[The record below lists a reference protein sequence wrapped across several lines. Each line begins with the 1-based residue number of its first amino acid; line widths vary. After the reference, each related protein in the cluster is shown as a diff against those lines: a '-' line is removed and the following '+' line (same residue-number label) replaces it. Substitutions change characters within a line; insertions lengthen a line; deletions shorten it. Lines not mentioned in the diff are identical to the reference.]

1 MKFLIPFALLPTIIC
16 AQITLE
22 VSDFAD
28 GGDTVRVSN
37 TDDFSLD
44 YASTGDNYTWDFS
57 SLVAESQ
64 TLKDYQSMDNASAI
78 PSFTFGA
85 FADEAYQA
93 TNFAETVDIPL
104 DAAGEFLPI
113 SIDVINQF
121 SRNTANGITSVGLSI
136 GISGTEI
143 PVTSDTIE
151 TRYAFPMNYDD
162 SFTSNGYSYL
172 DLNPIYNA
180 IWIQYRTRNTEVDGY
195 GSITTPYGTF
205 DVLRIRHEI
214 IESDSVFIDLFEGA
228 EWYELP
234 VPVRYEYEWITKNEK
249 EPILKVVTRLEA
261 SGEEAVISV
270 NYKDNFLDLNAG
282 IEETQNSIQIGPNP
296 VINSLVVQG
305 ISGSFDYQVIGM
317 YGEVLQKGTQHN
329 DNAIDLN
336 KINPGTYLIVIDTIY
351 GPRYKISSSNN
362 TARSQGKIKIISF
375 LRFG

>member
-1 MKFLIPFALLPTIIC
+1 MKFLIPFALLPSILC

-37 TDDFSLD
+37 TNDFSLD
-44 YASTGDNYTWDFS
+44 YASTGANYTWDFS
-57 SLVAESQ
+57 GLIAESQ
-64 TLKDYQSMDNASAI
+64 TVKDYQNMDNASAI

-93 TNFAETVDIPL
+93 TNFAETADIPL
-104 DAAGEFLPI
+104 DQAGEFLPI
-113 SIDVINQF
+113 SIDAINQF
-121 SRNTANGITSVGLSI
+121 SRNTSNGITSVGLSI

-151 TRYAFPMNYDD
+151 TRYAFPMNYED
-162 SFTSNGYSYL
+162 SYSSNGYSYL

-195 GSITTPYGTF
+195 GSISTPYGTF

-234 VPVRYEYEWITKNEK
+234 VPVRYEYEWITKSEK
-249 EPILKVVTRLEA
+249 EPILKVLTRIDA
-261 SGEEAVISV
+261 SGEETVTGV
-270 NYKDNFLDLNAG
+270 LYKDNFLDLNAG
-282 IEETQNSIQIGPNP
+282 IEEAQNSLQMGPNP

-305 ISGSFDYQVIGM
+305 ISGSFDYQVIDMSGQ
-317 YGEVLQKGTQHN
+317 VIQKGTQQN
-329 DNAIDLN
+329 DNVIDFN
-336 KINPGTYLIVIDTIY
+336 KINPGTYLMLVDTIF
-351 GPRYKISSSNN
+351 GH
-362 TARSQGKIKIISF
+362 TVQKIIKQ
-375 LRFG
+375 

>member
-1 MKFLIPFALLPTIIC
+1 M
-16 AQITLE
+16 
-22 VSDFAD
+22 V
-28 GGDTVRVSN
+28 
-37 TDDFSLD
+37 SLD
-44 YASTGDNYTWDFS
+44 
-57 SLVAESQ
+57 Q
-64 TLKDYQSMDNASAI
+64 
-78 PSFTFGA
+78 
-85 FADEAYQA
+85 
-93 TNFAETVDIPL
+93 
-104 DAAGEFLPI
+104 AGEFLPI
-113 SIDVINQF
+113 SIDAINQF
-121 SRNTANGITSVGLSI
+121 SRNTTNGITSVGLSI

-151 TRYAFPMNYDD
+151 TRYAFPMNYED
-162 SFTSNGYSYL
+162 SYTSNGYSYL

-180 IWIQYRTRNTEVDGY
+180 IWIQYRTRITEVDGY

-234 VPVRYEYEWITKNEK
+234 VPVRYEYVWITKNEK

-317 YGEVLQKGTQHN
+317 YGEVLQKGTKHN
-329 DNAIDLN
+329 HNAIDLN
-336 KINPGTYLIVIDTIY
+336 NINPGTHLIVIDTIF
-351 GPRYKISSSNN
+351 GR
-362 TARSQGKIKIISF
+362 TVQKIIKQ
-375 LRFG
+375 

>member
-1 MKFLIPFALLPTIIC
+1 M
-16 AQITLE
+16 
-22 VSDFAD
+22 
-28 GGDTVRVSN
+28 
-37 TDDFSLD
+37 FSIKK
-44 YASTGDNYTWDFS
+44 STK
-57 SLVAESQ
+57 Q
-64 TLKDYQSMDNASAI
+64 C
-78 PSFTFGA
+78 
-85 FADEAYQA
+85 
-93 TNFAETVDIPL
+93 
-104 DAAGEFLPI
+104 
-113 SIDVINQF
+113 NQF
-121 SRNTANGITSVGLSI
+121 SRNTTNGITSVGLSI

-151 TRYAFPMNYDD
+151 TRYAFPMNYED
-162 SFTSNGYSYL
+162 SYTSNGYSYL

-180 IWIQYRTRNTEVDGY
+180 IWIQYRTRNTEVDGF

-296 VINSLVVQG
+296 VINSLVVKG

-317 YGEVLQKGTQHN
+317 YGEVLQKGTKHN
-329 DNAIDLN
+329 HNAIDLN
-336 KINPGTYLIVIDTIY
+336 NINPGTYLIVIDTIY
-351 GPRYKISSSNN
+351 GR
-362 TARSQGKIKIISF
+362 TVQKIIKQ
-375 LRFG
+375 

>member
-1 MKFLIPFALLPTIIC
+1 MKFLIPFALLPTMLC

-37 TDDFSLD
+37 TNDFSID
-44 YASTGDNYTWDFS
+44 YVSTGDNYTWDFS
-57 SLVAESQ
+57 GLIAESQ

-78 PSFTFGA
+78 PAFTFGA

-151 TRYAFPMNYDD
+151 TRYALPLDYED
-162 SFTSNGYSYL
+162 SYTSNGYSYL

-205 DVLRIRHEI
+205 DVLRVRHEI
-214 IESDSVFIDLFEGA
+214 IERDSVYIDLFEGA

-249 EPILKVVTRLEA
+249 EPILKVVTRQEA
-261 SGEEAVISV
+261 SGEEALISV
-270 NYKDNFLDLNAG
+270 SYKDNFLDLNAG
-282 IEETQNSIQIGPNP
+282 IEEAQNGIRFGPNP
-296 VINSLVVQG
+296 VINKLHIYGV
-305 ISGSFDYQVIGM
+305 SGSFDYQLEGM
-317 YGEVLQKGTQHN
+317 NGKIIEKGTKHN
-329 DNAIDLN
+329 EYAIDLN
-336 KINPGTYLIVIDTIY
+336 DLNPGSYLIVIDTKD
-351 GPRYKISSSNN
+351 GR
-362 TARSQGKIKIISF
+362 TLQKIIKQ
-375 LRFG
+375 

>member
-1 MKFLIPFALLPTIIC
+1 MKFLIPFALLPTMLC

-37 TDDFSLD
+37 TNDFSID

-57 SLVAESQ
+57 GLMAESQ

-78 PSFTFGA
+78 PAFTFGA

-151 TRYAFPMNYDD
+151 TRYAFPMNYED
-162 SFTSNGYSYL
+162 SYTSNGYSYL

-205 DVLRIRHEI
+205 DVLRVKHEI
-214 IESDSVFIDLFEGA
+214 IERDSVYIDLFEGA

-249 EPILKVVTRLEA
+249 EPILKVVTRQEA
-261 SGEEAVISV
+261 SGEEVVISV
-270 NYKDNFLDLNAG
+270 SYKDNFLDLNAG
-282 IEETQNSIQIGPNP
+282 IEEAQNGIRIGPNP
-296 VINSLVVQG
+296 VINKLLIHGV
-305 ISGSFDYQVIGM
+305 SGSFNYQLVGM
-317 YGEVLQKGTQHN
+317 NGKIIEKGTKHN
-329 DNAIDLN
+329 EYAIDLN
-336 KINPGTYLIVIDTIY
+336 DLNPGSYLVLIDTKD
-351 GPRYKISSSNN
+351 GR
-362 TARSQGKIKIISF
+362 TLQKIIKQ
-375 LRFG
+375 

>member
-1 MKFLIPFALLPTIIC
+1 MKFLIPFTLLPTILC

-37 TDDFSLD
+37 TNDFSLD

-57 SLVAESQ
+57 GLVAESQ

-104 DAAGEFLPI
+104 DQAGEFLPI
-113 SIDVINQF
+113 TIDAINQF
-121 SRNTANGITSVGLSI
+121 SRNTTNGITSVGLSI

-151 TRYAFPMNYDD
+151 TRYAFPMNYGD
-162 SFTSNGYSYL
+162 SYTSNGYSYL

-234 VPVRYEYEWITKNEK
+234 VPVRYEYEWITKSEK
-249 EPILKVVTRLEA
+249 EPILKVLTRLDA
-261 SGEEAVISV
+261 SGEETVTGV
-270 NYKDNFLDLNAG
+270 LYKDNFLDLNAG
-282 IEETQNSIQIGPNP
+282 IEESQNSVRIGPNP
-296 VINSLVVQG
+296 VINSVFVHG
-305 ISGSFDYQVIGM
+305 VAGSFDYQVIGM

-329 DNAIDLN
+329 DNAINFN
-336 KINPGTYLIVIDTIY
+336 KINPGTYLIVIDTLS
-351 GPRYKISSSNN
+351 GR
-362 TARSQGKIKIISF
+362 TMQKIIKQ
-375 LRFG
+375 

>member
-28 GGDTVRVSN
+28 GGDTARVSN

-104 DAAGEFLPI
+104 DQAGEFLPI
-113 SIDVINQF
+113 SIDAINQF
-121 SRNTANGITSVGLSI
+121 SRNTTNGITSVGLSI

-151 TRYAFPMNYDD
+151 TRYAFPMNYED
-162 SFTSNGYSYL
+162 SYTSNGYSYL

-180 IWIQYRTRNTEVDGY
+180 IWIQYRTRNTEIDGY

-249 EPILKVVTRLEA
+249 EPILKVVTRIDA
-261 SGEEAVISV
+261 SEEEAVISV
-270 NYKDNFLDLNAG
+270 SYKDNFLDLNAS
-282 IEETQNSIQIGPNP
+282 IEETKNSIQIGPNP
-296 VINSLVVQG
+296 VINSLFVQG
-305 ISGSFDYQVIGM
+305 TSGSFDYQVIDMNGQVM
-317 YGEVLQKGTQHN
+317 QEGTQHN
-329 DNAIDLN
+329 DNAVDLN

-351 GPRYKISSSNN
+351 GR
-362 TARSQGKIKIISF
+362 TMQKIIKQ
-375 LRFG
+375 